1 MTLEQVLAD
10 AREDAQRFHAYGQK
24 DLAAA
29 LGALLERIIAAPEV
43 RELLTWHD
51 EKGAALM
58 SGRGP
63 GYFAARFDEWEKR
76 GLARSPRRGV
86 RQYREAVIPKKA
98 RLAELDADAERTAR
112 EDAA

>member
-10 AREDAQRFHAYGQK
+10 ARGDAQRFHAYGQK

-29 LGALLERIIAAPEV
+29 LDALLERIVAAPEM
-43 RELLTWHD
+43 REILTWHD
-51 EKGAALM
+51 EKGAALL
-58 SGRGP
+58 SGKGP
-63 GYFAARFDEWEKR
+63 GYFAGRFEEWARR

>member
-1 MTLEQVLAD
+1 VTLEQVLAD
-10 AREDAQRFHAYGQK
+10 ARGDTQRFHAYGQK

-29 LGALLERIIAAPEV
+29 LDALLERIVAVPEM

-63 GYFAARFDEWEKR
+63 GYFAARFAEWERR
-76 GLARSPRRGV
+76 GFARSPRRGV
-86 RQYREAVIPKKA
+86 RQYRECVVPKKA

>member
-10 AREDAQRFHAYGQK
+10 AREEIATLRRYGQT
-24 DLAAA
+24 DVADAV
-29 LGALLERIIAAPEV
+29 GAIVDRIGAEL
-43 RELLTWHD
+43 REYLTWHD

-58 SGRGP
+58 SGKGP
-63 GYFAARFDEWEKR
+63 GYFASRFEDWEAR

-86 RQYREAVIPKKA
+86 RQYREVVIPKRA
-98 RLAELDADAERTAR
+98 RLSEVQADAERAAR